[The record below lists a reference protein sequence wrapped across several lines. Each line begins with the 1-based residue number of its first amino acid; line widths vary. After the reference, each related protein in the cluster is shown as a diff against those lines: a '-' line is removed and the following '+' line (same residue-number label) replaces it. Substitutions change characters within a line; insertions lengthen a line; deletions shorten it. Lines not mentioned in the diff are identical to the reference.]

1 MTACLFLRGPLIYF
15 SCGQVFVECPANVR
29 YHVQHRATWDQDDV
43 VKTERS
49 DQAQGIHGVQ
59 GLSDR
64 LKVKNETQE
73 DLRANS

>member
-1 MTACLFLRGPLIYF
+1 MSGTMYSTGLLGTR
-15 SCGQVFVECPANVR
+15 
-29 YHVQHRATWDQDDV
+29 TV

-59 GLSDR
+59 DLSDQ

>member
-1 MTACLFLRGPLIYF
+1 MLVLTWPPHLFFMWTSIYGVP
-15 SCGQVFVECPANVR
+15 SQCQVPCIAQG
-29 YHVQHRATWDQDDV
+29 YL